1 VSAQVSGQIQENIRA
16 FSEIEK
22 LMAEVSDAVEVSS
35 KKLGEF
41 NEEFN
46 NITKLFDELSS
57 SSDKLKDIAA
67 KMQEI
72 ALWFK

>member
-1 VSAQVSGQIQENIRA
+1 
-16 FSEIEK
+16 
-22 LMAEVSDAVEVSS
+22 MAEVSDAVEVSS